1 MIQAT
6 TETNFSAYVQTRDNT
21 IDTSVELSLI
31 KHLYKFTN
39 DMNRSVQYAYHATET
54 LFERYTK
61 SDFIYD
67 QTPDVFTG
75 KVNLEAGF
83 WKYEVY
89 EVSFARLVTLSATH
103 APATE
108 DFIFDPNDGLR
119 GVVQGLVTK
128 GKMYVTEKAGTE
140 EVAYSQNG
148 RSVVSITIVSG
159 GAGYTSAPTLTIT
172 GGSPITTATA
182 TCTVSGGAIDSVT
195 ITNAGNGYTS
205 TPVKSMSGGGFTTEG
220 QLVAS
225 IQETNYIYTG

>member
-39 DMNRSVQYAYHATET
+39 DMNRSVQYAYPATET

-67 QTPDVFTG
+67 ATPDVFTG

-140 EVAYSQNG
+140 EVA
-148 RSVVSITIVSG
+148 
-159 GAGYTSAPTLTIT
+159 
-172 GGSPITTATA
+172 
-182 TCTVSGGAIDSVT
+182 
-195 ITNAGNGYTS
+195 
-205 TPVKSMSGGGFTTEG
+205 
-220 QLVAS
+220 
-225 IQETNYIYTG
+225 

>member
-6 TETNFSAYVQTRDNT
+6 TGTNFSAYVQTRDNT
-21 IDTSVELSLI
+21 IDTSIELSLI
-31 KHLYKFTN
+31 RHLYKFTN
-39 DMNRSVQYAYHATET
+39 DMDRSVQYAYPTTET

-61 SDFIYD
+61 SDFTYNA
-67 QTPDVFTG
+67 TPNVFAG
-75 KVNLEAGF
+75 KVNLSAGF

-89 EVSFARLVTLSATH
+89 EVSYARIGTVDAEH

-128 GKMYVTEKAGTE
+128 GKMYVTEKVGTE
-140 EVAYSQNG
+140 EVTYSQNG

-159 GAGYTSAPTLTIT
+159 GAGYTSPPDIEIIGGGYIT
-172 GGSPITTATA
+172 QATA
-182 TCTVSGGAIDSVT
+182 TCDIDAGQINEIV

-205 TPVKSMSGGGFTTEG
+205 TPQVQLSGGGFTTEG
-220 QLVAS
+220 QLIAS
-225 IQETNYIYTG
+225 IQETNYIYSG

>member
-6 TETNFSAYVQTRDNT
+6 TQTNFTAYVQTRDNT

-39 DMNRSVQYAYHATET
+39 DMDRSVYYAYPSSET
-54 LFERYTK
+54 INNRFTK
-61 SDFIYD
+61 SDFLYN
-67 QTPDVFTG
+67 TVGDVFEG
-75 KVNLEAGF
+75 KLNLKAGF
-83 WKYEVY
+83 YKYEVY
-89 EVSFARLVTLSATH
+89 EVSYARVGTVDADH

-108 DFIFDPNDGLR
+108 NFIFDPNDGLR

-128 GKMYVTEKAGTE
+128 GKMYVSEKAGTQ
-140 EVAYSQNG
+140 EVTYSQNG
-148 RSVVSITIVSG
+148 RSVVSISIVSG
-159 GAGYTSAPTLTIT
+159 GAGYTSPPTIEIT
-172 GGSPITTATA
+172 GGGFITQATA
-182 TCTVSGGAIDSVT
+182 TCDVAGGAITEIV

-205 TPVKSMSGGGFTTEG
+205 TPRVELSGGGFTTEA

>member
-31 KHLYKFTN
+31 RHLYKFTN
-39 DMNRSVQYAYHATET
+39 DMDRSVQYAYPATET

-61 SDFIYD
+61 SNFIYD
-67 QTPDVFTG
+67 ATPDVFTG
-75 KVNLEAGF
+75 KVN
-83 WKYEVY
+83 
-89 EVSFARLVTLSATH
+89 LSATH

-119 GVVQGLVTK
+119 GIVQGLVTK

-148 RSVVSITIVSG
+148 RSLVSITIVSG

-205 TPVKSMSGGGFTTEG
+205 TPVISMSGGGFTTEG

-225 IQETNYIYTG
+225 IQETNYIYSG